1 MNECSGVTDP
11 TFPSGAP
18 SCVPALT
25 THDREPSRSR
35 TQSAFSWHWLGVP
48 SGQKRCARG
57 RQPDSW
63 SPTKPGWHGPHWK
76 EPCARAVGSQPRS
89 LTIRAHPRL
98 VSPSFPSPA
107 GPYPGVDAHGIGNA
121 VMLPSLTLVNVCAN
135 LGGRERRSH
144 HRPQADTAG
153 PVLRRTL
160 PPGFPP
166 DPGPH
171 ILPLEQGKE
180 KAAEAGG
187 RVYSTKCAPP
197 PRPRPPP
204 TGAPIPQGQGP
215 HLLVGLGESQPHAL
229 VGGAAV
235 PGGASLAAEAG
246 ADVDAADAGK
256 AGMGVTLGEEG
267 QHRIRGRQLGTPRA
281 EAYGSFILESESPR
295 AIIQHLRGCHGAEA
309 IVPGIRCDFV

>member
-197 PRPRPPP
+197 PRPRPSPACWP
-204 TGAPIPQGQGP
+204 WRKPAPRPRGW
-215 HLLVGLGESQPHAL
+215 SRCTR
-229 VGGAAV
+229 GGK
-235 PGGASLAAEAG
+235 PRSGS
-246 ADVDAADAGK
+246 
-256 AGMGVTLGEEG
+256 
-267 QHRIRGRQLGTPRA
+267 RG
-281 EAYGSFILESESPR
+281 
-295 AIIQHLRGCHGAEA
+295 
-309 IVPGIRCDFV
+309 